1 MTGKECAEALSLMIN
16 CNDKVNLNQFIE
28 TLRRDHKL
36 LQDGEI
42 KLLCKTLKMFSEVR
56 TDARNENAVTV
67 AQKIVDTAEE
77 YFGPIKPNY

>member
-67 AQKIVDTAEE
+67 ARKVVDTAEE
-77 YFGPIKPNY
+77 LLGPIKPNY

>member
-67 AQKIVDTAEE
+67 AKKVVDTAEE

>member
-16 CNDKVNLNQFIE
+16 CNDKANLNQFIE

-56 TDARNENAVTV
+56 TDARNENAR
-67 AQKIVDTAEE
+67 KIVDTAEE
-77 YFGPIKPNY
+77 YLGPIKPNY